1 MRRRRVK
8 GIWWGLWLG
17 VAFLLLVSGVR
28 ASTLPGFYVEF
39 VDGDNNGTVSF
50 TAVFAN
56 ADSRPYWVGIASTD
70 HSWVSSG
77 FAISA
82 NSSVTQPFDLPP
94 GTYDIYVAWDTS
106 GDSNPDTY
114 VWTSQP
120 GMAAYTVNTVNKSDS
135 SPTLSIA
142 WQNGIDFSQFQFS
155 FSGDGFRVHAVP
167 LPAAAGLLSLG
178 LFGVGVVRRRSR
190 RTPGKVR

>member
-1 MRRRRVK
+1 MRQRRVK
-8 GIWWGLWLG
+8 GSWWGLWLG
-17 VAFLLLVSGVR
+17 VALLLLASGVR

-39 VDGDNNGTVSF
+39 VDGNDADNLVSF

-56 ADSRPYWVGIASTD
+56 ADSRTYWVGIAPPD
-70 HSWVSSG
+70 HSWISSG
-77 FAISA
+77 LAISA
-82 NSSVTQPFDLPP
+82 NSSLTQSFDLSP

-120 GMAAYTVNTVNKSDS
+120 GMATYAINESDP
-135 SPTLSIA
+135 SPSLSIA

-155 FSGDGFRVHAVP
+155 FSGDGFGVHAVP